1 MFLHAHVTLCNV
13 VFPVVIPG
21 VDVHKIEMKQRES
34 ELSKKTCKFYLIRV
48 VKNIL
53 STRRI

>member
-53 STRRI
+53 SRRI